1 MTDDSSSING
11 ESVKVGMGFMPVQDL
26 CGSRDDVTTDGA
38 MTLFSNPM
46 LTSKDGGM
54 LLTGSNSGAYGP
66 AMMQSF
72 DRSLLTS
79 PPKGEKRNHSHNNV
93 IELDEDTHR
102 ERTAVFNLSV
112 SDRSRD
118 HRSGTLQVAEGP
130 MHQNIV

>member
-1 MTDDSSSING
+1 M
-11 ESVKVGMGFMPVQDL
+11 
-26 CGSRDDVTTDGA
+26 TTDGA